1 MRLVLTLT
9 LVNLVFA
16 HQQVMADANDGE
28 LFGFE
33 LGSSYQEQDKKDH
46 DDGRLV
52 LIATQSPVK
61 PDAIDTVYVLV
72 TPISRSIGKIAGE
85 SWYESGEDAIV
96 SYERFRSILRSKYD
110 NWESVERSEI
120 HLQGTQFTDDD
131 YMINLQVSGPHR
143 DSGVQHTGKPFQF
156 VLSISYKVASASAT
170 EFELMANEEI
180 KNSKAAAFKDSDT
193 RGL

>member
-9 LVNLVFA
+9 LVYLLLA

-28 LFGFE
+28 LFGYE
-33 LGSSYQEQDKKDH
+33 LGSSYQEQDQKDH

-61 PDAIDTVYVLV
+61 PDAINTVYVLV

-85 SWYESGEDAIV
+85 TWYESGEDAIV

-120 HLQGTQFTDDD
+120 HLQGTQFTNDD
-131 YMINLQVSGPHR
+131 YTINLQVSGPHR
-143 DSGVQHTGKPFQF
+143 DAGVQHTGKPFQF